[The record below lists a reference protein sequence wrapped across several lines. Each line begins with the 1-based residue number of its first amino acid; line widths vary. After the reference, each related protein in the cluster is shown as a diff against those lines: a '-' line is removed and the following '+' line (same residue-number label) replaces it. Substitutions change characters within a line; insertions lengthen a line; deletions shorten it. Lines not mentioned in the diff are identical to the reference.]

1 MDIQIITGGVAVLFI
16 VMALVAF
23 VAPGSVVAYFGTT
36 ELSLDGRNEVRA
48 VYGGFALAIAALVA
62 VAPFWP
68 RFGPGILLTVAGALF
83 GMAFGR
89 AVSRAIDGG
98 AGFYPWLFFAI
109 EIAVGTV
116 LIGAL
121 MASP

>member
-1 MDIQIITGGVAVLFI
+1 MDIQIITGGVALMFV

-48 VYGGFALAIAALVA
+48 VYGGFGLAIAALVA
-62 VAPFWP
+62 VSPYWP

-89 AVSRAIDGG
+89 VVSRAIDGG

-109 EIAVGTV
+109 EIAGGAV
-116 LIGAL
+116 LAGAL
-121 MASP
+121 MAMP